1 MATTT
6 ILVVEDEILVGEEI
20 REDLERAGYCVPDVV
35 TSGDEVLNSV
45 SRYKPDLILMDVR
58 LEGEI
63 DGIEAAQQIKAIQN
77 IPIIFLTAYSDPVT
91 LTRAADT
98 SPSAYLLKPF
108 SIRELTANVSMALA
122 KSQKK
127 QSDELSHTGPI
138 LNALDIPAFLL
149 DSNGRV
155 QQANPAV
162 LSLLN
167 VDGLARVQGESI
179 THYLRTEMKGKRERH
194 ILITA
199 NGAELDVIPSFE
211 TITSP
216 EGRNIGTLVVIDRM
230 SRKERKHLE
239 KSAAAAN
246 AAVVSLLPGRDAAGE
261 GYSISGLFIPSP
273 SGSGDVYDVFLIDHD
288 HFAFYSLDV
297 MGHGT
302 LAALIAF
309 SLHNTIR
316 MLALAEPGNF
326 QPKELISRLNE
337 RYIENDAWAPFFS
350 ILYGVVERST
360 GIYRFI
366 RAGHTPLIHMRAN
379 GSAQMLSPPGTAL
392 GVFKDI
398 GITEGKA
405 IIDRGDRLILCSDG
419 LAEVFGGGI
428 SGSEGLLKAVK
439 EWGGESRSGVSLPD
453 YLCSYT
459 GNKVQDDISLLMVTR
474 NP

>member
-1 MATTT
+1 MGEAMATTT

-45 SRYKPDLILMDVR
+45 SRYKSDLILMDVR

-167 VDGLARVQGESI
+167 VDGLARVQGESS
-179 THYLRTEMKGKRERH
+179 
-194 ILITA
+194 LIT
-199 NGAELDVIPSFE
+199 
-211 TITSP
+211 
-216 EGRNIGTLVVIDRM
+216 
-230 SRKERKHLE
+230 
-239 KSAAAAN
+239 
-246 AAVVSLLPGRDAAGE
+246 
-261 GYSISGLFIPSP
+261 SGL
-273 SGSGDVYDVFLIDHD
+273 
-288 HFAFYSLDV
+288 
-297 MGHGT
+297 
-302 LAALIAF
+302 
-309 SLHNTIR
+309 
-316 MLALAEPGNF
+316 
-326 QPKELISRLNE
+326 K
-337 RYIENDAWAPFFS
+337 
-350 ILYGVVERST
+350 
-360 GIYRFI
+360 
-366 RAGHTPLIHMRAN
+366 
-379 GSAQMLSPPGTAL
+379 
-392 GVFKDI
+392 
-398 GITEGKA
+398 
-405 IIDRGDRLILCSDG
+405 
-419 LAEVFGGGI
+419 
-428 SGSEGLLKAVK
+428 
-439 EWGGESRSGVSLPD
+439 
-453 YLCSYT
+453 
-459 GNKVQDDISLLMVTR
+459 
-474 NP
+474 